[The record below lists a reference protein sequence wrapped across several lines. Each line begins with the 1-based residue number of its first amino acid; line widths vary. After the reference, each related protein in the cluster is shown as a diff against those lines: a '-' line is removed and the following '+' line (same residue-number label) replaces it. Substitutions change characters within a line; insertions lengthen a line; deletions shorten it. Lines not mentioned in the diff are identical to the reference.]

1 MLDSERSVLETL
13 GGWVEMERS
22 RRMEMALRY
31 GCNPH
36 QTPARLRMAGEAAPL
51 SVLNGRPGYIN
62 LLDALG
68 AWQLVHELRQATGLP
83 SAASFKHTSPAG
95 AAVARPLTETLR
107 RACLLPDAE
116 LSPVATAY
124 ARARGG
130 DRISSYGDAVAVSD
144 RVDLSLA
151 RLLQREVSD
160 LIIAPAYDADAL
172 ALLQSKKNGS
182 YLILQIDPAY
192 VPPQTEQREIFGVT
206 LQQQRNS
213 ATITRETFGN
223 VVTAPQQVPDD
234 VLETLVVATVALKY
248 TQSNSVCVAYDGQVI
263 GMGAGQQSRIHCTR
277 LACDKADKWFLQQH
291 PRVLGAPFQRG
302 VKRVDKF
309 NLIDQYL
316 IWEQLSPTEEAAMLA
331 AFTSPL
337 TPLTGPERAAWL
349 EQYRGICLSSDAFIP
364 FRDNVDRAS
373 RSHVQYIAQTGGG
386 LRDAE
391 VIAAAEQYG
400 MTMMLTGLRLFLH

>member
-1 MLDSERSVLETL
+1 
-13 GGWVEMERS
+13 
-22 RRMEMALRY
+22 MALRY

-36 QTPARLRMAGEAAPL
+36 QTPACLRMAGDAAPL

-62 LLDALG
+62 MLDALG

-107 RACLLPDAE
+107 QACLLPDVE

-130 DRISSYGDAVAVSD
+130 DRICSYGDAVAVSE

-172 ALLQSKKNGS
+172 ALLQSKKNGG
-182 YLILQIDPAY
+182 YLILQIDPTY
-192 VPPQTEQREIFGVT
+192 IPPGIENREIFGVT
-206 LQQQRNS
+206 LQQQRNT
-213 ATITRETFGN
+213 AAITRATFGN
-223 VVTAPQQVPDD
+223 VVTAQQQVPDD

-291 PRVLGAPFQRG
+291 PRVLEAHFQRG

-316 IWEQLSPTEEAAMLA
+316 MREQLSQTEEAAMLA
-331 AFTSPL
+331 GFATPLEPL
-337 TPLTGPERAAWL
+337 TNPEREFWL
-349 EQYRGICLSSDAFIP
+349 MSTIYFEATQA
-364 FRDNVDRAS
+364 
-373 RSHVQYIAQTGGG
+373 
-386 LRDAE
+386 
-391 VIAAAEQYG
+391 
-400 MTMMLTGLRLFLH
+400 LTA

>member
-1 MLDSERSVLETL
+1 
-13 GGWVEMERS
+13 
-22 RRMEMALRY
+22 MALRY

-36 QTPARLRMAGEAAPL
+36 QTPACLHMPGDAAPL

-62 LLDALG
+62 MLDALG

-107 RACLLPDAE
+107 QAFLLPDVE

-130 DRISSYGDAVAVSD
+130 DRISAYGDAVAVSE

-182 YLILQIDPAY
+182 YLILQIDPTY
-192 VPPQTEQREIFGVT
+192 VPPETENREIFGMT
-206 LQQQRNS
+206 LQQQRNT
-213 ATITRETFGN
+213 AAITRETFGN
-223 VVTAPQQVPDD
+223 VVTSQQQVPDD

-277 LACDKADKWFLQQH
+277 LACDKADTWFLQQH
-291 PRVLGAPFQRG
+291 PRVLGARFQRG

-316 IWEQLSPTEEAAMLA
+316 IWEQLSQTEEAAMLA
-331 AFTSPL
+331 GFSNPPE
-337 TPLTGPERAAWL
+337 PLTGPERAAWI

-391 VIAAAEQYG
+391 VIAAAEQYS
-400 MTMMLTGLRLFLH
+400 MTMLLTELRLFLH

>member
-1 MLDSERSVLETL
+1 
-13 GGWVEMERS
+13 MEI
-22 RRMEMALRY
+22 ALRY

-36 QTPARLRMAGEAAPL
+36 QTPARLRMAGDSAPL
-51 SVLNGRPGYIN
+51 SIRNGRPGYIN
-62 LLDALG
+62 MLDALG
-68 AWQLVHELRQATGLP
+68 AWQLVHALRRATGLP

-95 AAVARPLTETLR
+95 AAVARPLTDTFR
-107 RACLLPDAE
+107 QAYLLPDIE

-130 DRISSYGDAVAVSD
+130 DRVSSYGDAVAVSD

-151 RLLQREVSD
+151 QLLQREVSD
-160 LIIAPAYDADAL
+160 LIIAPDYDPEAL
-172 ALLQSKKNGS
+172 ALLKTKKNGS
-182 YLILQIDPAY
+182 YLVLQIDPAY
-192 VPPQTEQREIFGVT
+192 APPEMESREIFGLT
-206 LQQQRNS
+206 LQQTRNT
-213 ATITRETFGN
+213 AVLTKETFRR
-223 VVTAPQQVPDD
+223 VVTSKKDIPDD
-234 VLETLVVATVALKY
+234 VLETLLVATVALQY

-291 PRVLGAPFQRG
+291 PRVLGAHYQRG

-309 NLIDQYL
+309 NLLDQYL
-316 IWEQLSPTEEAAMLA
+316 MWEQLSQTEETAMLA
-331 AFTSPL
+331 GFT
-337 TPLTGPERAAWL
+337 TPLKPLDSQERSAWIG
-349 EQYRGICLSSDAFIP
+349 QYNGICLSSDAFIP

-386 LRDAE
+386 LRDGD

-400 MTMMLTGLRLFLH
+400 MTMILTGLRLFLH